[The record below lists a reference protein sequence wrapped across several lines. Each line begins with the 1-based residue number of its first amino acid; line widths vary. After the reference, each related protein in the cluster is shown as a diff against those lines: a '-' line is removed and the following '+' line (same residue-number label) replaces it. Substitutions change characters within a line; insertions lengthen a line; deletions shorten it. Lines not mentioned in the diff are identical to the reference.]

1 MWLNGIHS
9 FYYVNKK
16 VIPKKKALAESQA
29 KVKGLNA
36 QLAEKQKLLKN
47 ANDKVAALN
56 DEL

>member
-56 DEL
+56 D